1 MIFEVL
7 NMFRRTNFVPLI
19 LLVLVVSPFIQ
30 AKGKFGKNSP
40 KHHTRKHRQ
49 HRPKHHL
56 ELTAEQREVMK
67 NKVDEMRADG
77 ADKKEIRRQI
87 NQMLIEFG
95 IDQPAPFNKFFDQL
109 TEEQKLQIDTKI
121 KEMREAGENR
131 EVIKQQIHQTL
142 NEFGIDIPAKVNGKC
157 KLNSEQKERAQELID
172 KGADEGEVQEALADL
187 AIIDA
192 AIAAAPQ
199 PTAEAKLRLTN
210 LGQIK
215 TNGLN

>member
-1 MIFEVL
+1 
-7 NMFRRTNFVPLI
+7 MFRRTNFVPLI

-67 NKVDEMRADG
+67 NKVDEMR
-77 ADKKEIRRQI
+77 
-87 NQMLIEFG
+87 
-95 IDQPAPFNKFFDQL
+95 
-109 TEEQKLQIDTKI
+109 
-121 KEMREAGENR
+121 EAGENR

-142 NEFGIDIPAKVNGKC
+142 NEFGIDTPAKVNGKC
-157 KLNSEQKERAQELID
+157 KLNSEQKERAQELMD

>member
-1 MIFEVL
+1 
-7 NMFRRTNFVPLI
+7 
-19 LLVLVVSPFIQ
+19 
-30 AKGKFGKNSP
+30 
-40 KHHTRKHRQ
+40 
-49 HRPKHHL
+49 
-56 ELTAEQREVMK
+56 
-67 NKVDEMRADG
+67 MRADG

-142 NEFGIDIPAKVNGKC
+142 NEFGIDTPAKVNGKC
-157 KLNSEQKERAQELID
+157 KLNSEQKERAQELMD

>member
-1 MIFEVL
+1 
-7 NMFRRTNFVPLI
+7 MFRRTNFVPLI

-77 ADKKEIRRQI
+77 ADRKEIRRQV

-95 IDQPAPFNKFFDQL
+95 IDQSAPFNKFFDQL
-109 TEEQKLQIDTKI
+109 TEEQKSQIDGKV
-121 KEMREAGENR
+121 KELRQAGANRQEVRE
-131 EVIKQQIHQTL
+131 Q
-142 NEFGIDIPAKVNGKC
+142 VNGM
-157 KLNSEQKERAQELID
+157 L
-172 KGADEGEVQEALADL
+172 EGFGLEVPKRKRGGD
-187 AIIDA
+187 
-192 AIAAAPQ
+192 
-199 PTAEAKLRLTN
+199 R
-210 LGQIK
+210 GF
-215 TNGLN
+215 